1 MGTLPKEDL
10 VKIQNMTY
18 AVLKSELDRT
28 YPNANPVW
36 RLGILEEIHRRD
48 VLRDAE
54 HQKVQTDIRR
64 ITRWTLAVGIIVLI
78 VTLFQLFK

>member
-1 MGTLPKEDL
+1 MDTLPIEDI

-28 YPNANPVW
+28 HPNANPVW
-36 RLGILEEIHRRD
+36 RLGILEEMHRRN
-48 VLRDAE
+48 VVRDAE

-64 ITRWTLAVGIIVLI
+64 IARWTLAVGIIVLI
-78 VTLFQLFK
+78 ITLFQLFK